1 LKVPLLDLTR
11 QYKSIKEEI
20 NFNLN
25 NVLCSQSFILGKEVD
40 GLERKI
46 AEYCGTEYAIGVAS
60 GTDALLLS
68 LRALDV
74 GNGDFVVTTPFTFFS
89 TAGVIHNVGATPVFI
104 DIRKDTY
111 NIDPERF
118 QELLDGKS
126 FHHQRFSIDNSR
138 IKAIIPV
145 HLYGQIANMD
155 AIMDIAREYSIA
167 VVEDA
172 AQAIGSEYKRKR
184 AGSIGNLGCFSFF
197 PTKNLGGFGDGGI
210 ITTQEKTLEEKL
222 RKLRVHGGG
231 RGYYHSMIGFN
242 SRLDTIQ
249 AAVLL
254 AKLPHLN
261 DWNNKRNKNAGSYSE
276 RLKNITGIE
285 TPTECDNRKHIYHQY
300 TIRMKEGRRDNLQKF
315 LKEKNIGSKVYY
327 PLPLHLQ
334 ECFSNLGYKR
344 GDFPVSEEAANMVL
358 SLPIFPELTL
368 DEIDYTCESIREF
381 MSL

>member
-1 LKVPLLDLTR
+1 MKVPLLDLTR
-11 QYKSIKEEI
+11 QYKSIKEDI

-25 NVLCSQSFILGKEVD
+25 NVLYSQSFILGKEVD
-40 GLERKI
+40 ELERKI

-68 LRALDV
+68 LRALEI

-145 HLYGQIANMD
+145 HLYGQIASMD

-197 PTKNLGGFGDGGI
+197 PTKNLGGFGDGGM
-210 ITTQEKTLEEKL
+210 ITTQDKTLEEKL

-231 RGYYHSMIGFN
+231 RGYYHSTIGFN

-254 AKLPHLN
+254 AKLPHLD

-300 TIRMKEGRRDNLQKF
+300 TIRVKEGRRDNLQKF
-315 LKEKNIGSKVYY
+315 LKEKNIGTKVYY

-334 ECFSNLGYKR
+334 KCFKHLGYKR

>member
-1 LKVPLLDLTR
+1 MKVPLLDLTR

-40 GLERKI
+40 ELERKI

-68 LRALDV
+68 LRALEI

-210 ITTQEKTLEEKL
+210 ITTKDKMLEEKL

-231 RGYYHSMIGFN
+231 MGYYHSMIGFN

-254 AKLPHLN
+254 AKLPHLD
-261 DWNNKRNKNAGSYSE
+261 DWNKKRDKNAVSYSE

-300 TIRMKEGRRDNLQKF
+300 TIRIKNGKRDSLQKF
-315 LKEKNIGSKVYY
+315 LKEKNIGTKVYY

-381 MSL
+381 MNL

>member
-1 LKVPLLDLTR
+1 MKVPLLDLTR
-11 QYKSIKEEI
+11 QYKSIKEDI

-25 NVLCSQSFILGKEVD
+25 NVLYSQSFILGKEVD
-40 GLERKI
+40 ELERKI
-46 AEYCGTEYAIGVAS
+46 AEYCGTDFAIGVAS

-89 TAGVIHNVGATPVFI
+89 TAGVIHNVGAIPVFI
-104 DIRKDTY
+104 DIKEDTY

-118 QELLDGKS
+118 RKLLDGKS

-172 AQAIGSEYKRKR
+172 AQAIGSEYKKKR

-197 PTKNLGGFGDGGI
+197 PTKNLGGYGDGGI
-210 ITTQEKTLEEKL
+210 ITTKDKMLEEKL
-222 RKLRVHGGG
+222 RKLRVHGADN
-231 RGYYHSMIGFN
+231 GYYHSMIGFN

-254 AKLPHLN
+254 AKLPHLD
-261 DWNNKRNKNAGSYSE
+261 DWNKKRDRNAGYYSE
-276 RLKNITGIE
+276 RLKDIRGVE
-285 TPTECDNRKHIYHQY
+285 TPKLEKGRKHIYHQY
-300 TIRMKEGRRDNLQKF
+300 TIRIKNGKRDSLQKF
-315 LKEKNIGSKVYY
+315 LKEKNIGTKVYY

-334 ECFSNLGYKR
+334 ECFSNLGYKI

-368 DEIDYTCESIREF
+368 DEIDYVCNSIKEF
-381 MSL
+381 SGV

>member
-1 LKVPLLDLTR
+1 MKVPLLDLTR
-11 QYKSIKEEI
+11 QYKSIKEDI

-25 NVLCSQSFILGKEVD
+25 NVLYSQSFILGKEVD
-40 GLERKI
+40 ELERKI

-68 LRALDV
+68 LRALEI

-145 HLYGQIANMD
+145 HLYGQIASMD

-210 ITTQEKTLEEKL
+210 ITTKDKMLEEKL

-231 RGYYHSMIGFN
+231 RGYYHSTIGFN

-254 AKLPHLN
+254 AKLPHLD

-300 TIRMKEGRRDNLQKF
+300 TIRVKEGRRDNLQKF
-315 LKEKNIGSKVYY
+315 LKEKNIGTKVYY

-334 ECFSNLGYKR
+334 KCFKHLGYKR

>member
-1 LKVPLLDLTR
+1 MKVPLLDLTR

-210 ITTQEKTLEEKL
+210 ITTKDKMLEEKL
-222 RKLRVHGGG
+222 RKLRVHGADN
-231 RGYYHSMIGFN
+231 GYYHSMIGFN

-254 AKLPHLN
+254 AKLPHLD

-300 TIRMKEGRRDNLQKF
+300 TIRIKNGKRDSLQKF
-315 LKEKNIGSKVYY
+315 LKEKNIGTKVYY

-368 DEIDYTCESIREF
+368 DEIDYTCESIKEF
-381 MSL
+381 SGV